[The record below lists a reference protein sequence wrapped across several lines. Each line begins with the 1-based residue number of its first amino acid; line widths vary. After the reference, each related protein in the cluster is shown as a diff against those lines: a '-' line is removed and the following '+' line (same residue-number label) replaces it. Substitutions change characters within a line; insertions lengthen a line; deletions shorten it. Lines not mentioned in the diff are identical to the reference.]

1 MKIAIIGTGVMG
13 IGVGQTLL
21 AKGHSVRCYNRTP
34 ENAAPLVQAGA
45 VLCATPQE
53 AAEGA
58 SHVIIL
64 VWNEPALQAVLNGP
78 EGLLAHAAPGQVF
91 MDMSTQLPQTA
102 QDSAKAFAAKGAL
115 FLDAPVH
122 GSRGEAH
129 SGGLWIM
136 CGADAVAWKEAL
148 PVLKLIGATVHHMG
162 PVGAG
167 CIAKLCGN
175 HLVSTILAGLAES
188 LAMAKKSNLDCAE
201 LIKLWGE
208 SDFRSPIIEGAGH
221 SMIDHDFAVSFHL
234 RTMVKDT
241 ELIRN
246 YSESIGVPV
255 MLSNT
260 VHELNKVA
268 QNMGWGELNAS
279 AIFKVFEVMGGMAPE
294 AGAAKPLPQPIA

>member
-1 MKIAIIGTGVMG
+1 MNIAIIGTGVMG
-13 IGVGQTLL
+13 TGVGLTLL
-21 AKGHSVRCYNRTP
+21 GKGHSVRCYNRTP
-34 ENAAPLVQAGA
+34 DNAAPLVKAGA

-53 AAEGA
+53 AAQGA

-64 VWNEPALQAVLNGP
+64 VWNEAALHAVLQGP
-78 EGLLAHAAPGQVF
+78 DGLLAHAAPGQVF
-91 MDMSTQLPQTA
+91 IDMSTQLPQTA
-102 QDSAKAFAAKGAL
+102 KDSAAAFAAKGAL

-122 GSRGEAH
+122 GTRGEAH

-136 CGADAVAWKEAL
+136 CGAEPAAMTAAL
-148 PVLKLIGATVHHMG
+148 PVLNVIGATVHHMG
-162 PVGAG
+162 AVGAG
-167 CIAKLCGN
+167 CVAKLCGN
-175 HLVSTILAGLAES
+175 HLVSAILASLAES
-188 LAMAKKSNLDCAE
+188 LAMAKKSGLDCAE

-221 SMIDHDFAVSFHL
+221 SMLNHDFAVSFHL

-268 QNMGWGELNAS
+268 QNMGWGEENAS
-279 AIFKVFEVMGGMAPE
+279 AIFKVFEVMAGMAPE
-294 AGAAKPLPQPIA
+294 AGAARPAV